1 MSRIEKSAG
10 MSKGEKTRE
19 RLLEIAQASVL
30 DKGFSNTSIDEI
42 ISAAEITKSGFFYH
56 FKDKTDLAKALLVRY
71 LAHDDLVLDGIFA
84 RARELS
90 DDPLHAFLIGLK
102 MFAETMGAMETTHP
116 GCMVAAVAYHDKQ
129 FNDDVRR
136 INATGVLTWRSRFHD
151 ALLDIAEVYPLRVEV
166 DLEAMADMVSTIVEG
181 GIILSRVLNDPKVL
195 ENQILHYRM
204 LLKMVFLGP

>member
-71 LAHDDLVLDGIFA
+71 LEHDGLVLDGIFT

-102 MFAETMGAMETTHP
+102 MFAESMGEMETAHP

-151 ALLDIAEVYPLRVEV
+151 ALLDIAEVYPPRVEV

-181 GIILSRVLNDPKVL
+181 GIILSRVLDDPKIL
-195 ENQILHYRM
+195 EHQIMLYRTQ
-204 LLKMVFLGP
+204 LKLVFLGA

>member
-102 MFAETMGAMETTHP
+102 MFAESMGEMETAHP

-151 ALLDIAEVYPLRVEV
+151 ALLDIAEVYPPRVEV

-181 GIILSRVLNDPKVL
+181 GIILSRVLDDPKIL
-195 ENQILHYRM
+195 EHQIMLYRTQ
-204 LLKMVFLGP
+204 LKLVFLGA

>member
-1 MSRIEKSAG
+1 

-102 MFAETMGAMETTHP
+102 MFAESMGEMETAHP

-151 ALLDIAEVYPLRVEV
+151 ALLDIAEVYPPRVEV

-181 GIILSRVLNDPKVL
+181 GIILSRVLDDPKIL
-195 ENQILHYRM
+195 EHQIMLYRTQ
-204 LLKMVFLGP
+204 LKLVFLGA